1 MNKRT
6 KKVVL
11 IVSNSFTND
20 SRVFKEAKTMA
31 SNGFETIVYAI
42 NKNNSFPEEENF
54 NGFKIKRP
62 QIETYDFR
70 LKPYK
75 LITQFI
81 PALLRLRSEQADI
94 YHAND
99 LNTLLIAYLA
109 CFGRKSKLVYDSHEF
124 WSDRSDAFVDES
136 ILNRILHKFRL
147 LQEKVLIKRALA
159 VFTVSDSLAGALSR
173 KYGINK
179 PVVVKNCP
187 YLAPI
192 PKGNKFA
199 DLKTQNRKVVLYQ
212 GYIAGFRGLS
222 ELTKSAIWYK
232 SNISLI
238 FLGDGPYKEELIKL
252 IKKLNLSDRV
262 FIYPSVPLL
271 ELPEYT
277 ASADIGVA
285 AYLDLS
291 LSQHYTLPNKF
302 FEYMHAGVPV
312 AASALP
318 EMRKIVLEERIGEVC
333 DISDPKDIARII
345 NSILSDEK
353 KLKQMKNNAIRA
365 AKKYNWE
372 IESKKLLSTYKKVLE
387 K

>member
-11 IVSNSFTND
+11 IVSNPFTND
-20 SRVFKEAKTMA
+20 SRVFKEAQTTA
-31 SNGFETIVYAI
+31 SSGFETIVYAI
-42 NKNNSFPEEENF
+42 NKNNTLPEEENF
-54 NGFKIKRP
+54 SGFKIKRL
-62 QIETYDFR
+62 QIDTYDFR
-70 LKPYK
+70 LKPHK

-81 PALLRLRSEQADI
+81 PALFHLRAERADI

-124 WSDRSDAFVDES
+124 WSDRSDAFVDEG
-136 ILNRILHKFRL
+136 ILNRILHKFKL
-147 LQEKVLIKRALA
+147 LQEKALIKRAAA

-173 KYGINK
+173 KYGIK
-179 PVVVKNCP
+179 RPIVLKNCP
-187 YLAPI
+187 YLTSI
-192 PKGNKFA
+192 PKGIKFT
-199 DLKTQNRKVVLYQ
+199 DLKSKKRKIVLYQ
-212 GYIAGFRGLS
+212 GYIAKFRGLA
-222 ELTKSAIWYK
+222 ELIKSVVWYE
-232 SNISLI
+232 SNIRLI

-277 ASADIGVA
+277 ASADLGVA

-302 FEYMHAGVPV
+302 FEYMHAGLPV
-312 AASALP
+312 AVSDLP
-318 EMRKIVLEERIGEVC
+318 EMRKIVLEERIGGVC
-333 DISDPKDIARII
+333 DMSDPKDIARVV
-345 NSILSDEK
+345 NYILSDEK
-353 KLKQMKNNAIRA
+353 NLKQMKNNAIKA
-365 AKKYNWE
+365 VKKYNWE